1 MNNQKQT
8 FNDSSILTGID
19 ILTTDDQTLIELARS
34 IVIKLE
40 TKKVKIINLNRITP
54 DHRFIQVN
62 FLE

>member
-8 FNDSSILTGID
+8 FNDSLILTDID

-40 TKKVKIINLNRITP
+40 TKKVKIINLNRITA
-54 DHRFIQVN
+54 DHRFIQVD